1 MSLDLIAI
9 ADTMSESSCRTV
21 NIAASPYCPVISMAS
36 RGISVVGVV
45 ISPPLMQTE
54 SITFGGVVM

>member
-1 MSLDLIAI
+1 
-9 ADTMSESSCRTV
+9 
-21 NIAASPYCPVISMAS
+21 VISMAFS
-36 RGISVVGVV
+36 GISIVET

>member
-21 NIAASPYCPVISMAS
+21 NIAASAYCPVISMAS
-36 RGISVVGVV
+36 RGISVGVT